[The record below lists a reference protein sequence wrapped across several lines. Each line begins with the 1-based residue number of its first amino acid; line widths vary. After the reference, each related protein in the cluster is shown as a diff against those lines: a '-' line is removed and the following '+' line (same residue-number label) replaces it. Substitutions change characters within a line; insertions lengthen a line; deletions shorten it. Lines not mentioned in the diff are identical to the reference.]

1 MKKDDEVAKLVKPEE
16 VLPTT
21 SEVLTCV
28 RTFNIVG
35 SMSVDAP
42 DGILMSGNVATAH
55 SFEVFTKIYKGRFWI
70 MSHLWTGQKLMW
82 CICLPITILWEMT
95 QRWFS
100 LTSPFRALCSRC
112 QRTP

>member
-21 SEVLTCV
+21 SEVLMRV

-42 DGILMSGNVATAH
+42 DGILMFGNVATAP
-55 SFEVFTKIYKGRFWI
+55 SFEVFTKI
-70 MSHLWTGQKLMW
+70 
-82 CICLPITILWEMT
+82 
-95 QRWFS
+95 
-100 LTSPFRALCSRC
+100 
-112 QRTP
+112 